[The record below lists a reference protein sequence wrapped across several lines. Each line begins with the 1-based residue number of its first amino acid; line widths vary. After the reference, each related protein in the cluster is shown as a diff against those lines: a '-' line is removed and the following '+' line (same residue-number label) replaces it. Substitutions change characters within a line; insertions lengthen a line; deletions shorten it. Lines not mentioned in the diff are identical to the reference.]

1 MKKLDFNL
9 AFKFVIRRMNDLNIK
24 YAEIIINNTNSNVD
38 KPFTYIIGQD
48 LIPLIKIGMRV
59 IIPFGQGNK
68 LIKGIVIDIVDE
80 FHEEYKLK
88 EIIDIIDEKPLISED
103 LIELSMWMREE
114 YLSTSIESLRQIF
127 PPGDFK
133 KLNTFI
139 KLEDKY
145 PDISISDE
153 EVDILKYLKNNKIA
167 LLDDLKLE
175 FKGYSINGILNSME
189 EKNIISTY
197 IDINSKVEKKY
208 EKQVRLIRDDL
219 KIDEI
224 REIIGTRAKKQIEIA
239 EYMYDIKEISF
250 KNLSKALTT
259 TLATVRALEEK
270 EIIEIYEKEVN
281 REAIKVDI
289 ARYEKHVL
297 SEDQRGVYEDITCN
311 FDRKEDNKFLI
322 RGITGSGKTEIYLQL
337 VEEMI
342 KRGKQSIVLVPE
354 ISLTPQT
361 IDRFV
366 GRFGDAVAVIHSRL
380 SHGERF
386 DEWRKI
392 KNGQVKIVVGARSAV
407 FAPFQNLG
415 LIVIDEEHEST
426 YKSSQNPKY
435 DTIEVAAKR
444 VDIEDGF
451 LVLGSATPSLETYHK
466 AENGQIRLL
475 ELEHRANDS
484 MLPQVDIIDM
494 RQELNNGNK
503 SMFSQ
508 DLYRSIEENLESEK
522 QTILFLNRRG
532 FSTFVS
538 CRQCGYVVECEDCD
552 ISMTY
557 HRNINKLRCHYCGL
571 ATSPPEVCPECGSN
585 YIKYFGVGTEQV
597 EQYTRKMFPDAR
609 VARMDFDTTSK
620 KGSYDKILGAMKK
633 GHIDILIGTQMISKG
648 LDFKDVTL
656 VGVIAADTSLN
667 LPDFRAPERT
677 FQLITQVAGRAGR
690 GETPGKVIVQTY
702 DPDHYSIVL
711 SKDHDFKS
719 FYENEIKLRE
729 SFMYPPFY
737 SMINIVLYGENLKKV
752 MKLAE
757 DVHGLLRRESTQI
770 EEDDKCKYIIG
781 PNPAP
786 LEKIKNN
793 YRWHIILKAKKENIE
808 AFKTILKRVL
818 IYNEYKLD
826 TKDIKISIDINP
838 NSIL

>member
-153 EVDILKYLKNNKIA
+153 EVDILKYLKSNKIA

-219 KIDEI
+219 NIDEI
-224 REIIGTRAKKQIEIA
+224 REIIGARAKKQIEIA

-297 SEDQRGVYEDITCN
+297 SEDQKGVYEDITCN

-392 KNGQVKIVVGARSAV
+392 KNGQVEIVVGARSAV

-484 MLPQVDIIDM
+484 MLPQVDVIDM

-757 DVHGLLRRESTQI
+757 DVHGLLCRESTQI